1 MQLQYYYTA
10 LGYVLEKNK
19 GRGSLWRVGSIPAG
33 FIKARSHQGKLTSLF
48 GEITDS
54 SDRGIA
60 GDLICLDISE
70 ALDKVPHG
78 KHLVKREEMGLRV
91 RVVRNG

>member
-1 MQLQYYYTA
+1 M
-10 LGYVLEKNK
+10 
-19 GRGSLWRVGSIPAG
+19 
-33 FIKARSHQGKLTSLF
+33 TSLSLSDK
-48 GEITDS
+48 ITDS
-54 SDRGIA
+54 WDKGNA

-78 KHLVKREEMGLRV
+78 KHLVKWEEMGLGV

>member
-1 MQLQYYYTA
+1 M
-10 LGYVLEKNK
+10 
-19 GRGSLWRVGSIPAG
+19 GSILAG
-33 FIKARSHQGKLTSLF
+33 FIKGRSHQSKLTCLF
-48 GEITDS
+48 GKITDS
-54 SDRGIA
+54 LDKGNA

>member
-1 MQLQYYYTA
+1 MGFIL
-10 LGYVLEKNK
+10 
-19 GRGSLWRVGSIPAG
+19 AG
-33 FIKARSHQGKLTSLF
+33 FIKVRSCQSEMTSLS
-48 GEITDS
+48 GKITDS
-54 SDRGIA
+54 WDKGNA

-78 KHLVKREEMGLRV
+78 KHLVKWEEMGLHV

>member
-1 MQLQYYYTA
+1 M
-10 LGYVLEKNK
+10 K
-19 GRGSLWRVGSIPAG
+19 G
-33 FIKARSHQGKLTSLF
+33 RSHQSKLISLF
-48 GEITDS
+48 GKITDS
-54 SDRGIA
+54 LDKGNA

-70 ALDKVPHG
+70 ALDKVLHG